1 LFSAAIPECTQSIF
15 NIPQESAN
23 IWHKCVIPS
32 ERLFLRQK
40 RFVQPSLKLI
50 GESDLRKNAFFC
62 FSVRFSSASD
72 IFILPQNR
80 LSHAPSST

>member
-1 LFSAAIPECTQSIF
+1 MFYSVRKIIF
-15 NIPQESAN
+15 AP
-23 IWHKCVIPS
+23 
-32 ERLFLRQK
+32 K

-62 FSVRFSSASD
+62 LSVFSSASD